1 MHIRE
6 RSGRPDPLC
15 TACCTFPVS
24 HWDRTFLGGCFMAM
38 TDNHKIQIPIAPLKI
53 AYLSGSHEMAKA
65 VDNSLVKTRRA
76 ISGRIKETSSLSGY
90 IEPTYL
96 IDAHYTRFGTGEG
109 KVRINDSVRG
119 TDLFI
124 LGDVTNYSVT
134 YKVCGRI
141 NHMSPDNYFQDL
153 KRVISAAN
161 GKAHRINVVLP
172 FLYES
177 RQHRRTGRESLDC
190 ALALKEL
197 ADYGVS
203 NIITFDAHDPRV
215 MDAIPLLSFD
225 NFMPTYQFLRAL
237 LKSVPNLRFD
247 KEHFM
252 VISPDEG
259 ATDRAVYFSN
269 ILGADMGMFYK
280 RRDYSKIVNGKNP
293 IVAHEFLGDTVKG
306 KDCVIIDDMIASGGS
321 MLDVCRQIKARGANR
336 VFICTTFGLFTE
348 GLEKFDEFYEK
359 GMFTKLITTN
369 LTYRPPELM
378 KRDYYVTANMYK
390 YLANI
395 IDTLNHDLSMERVKS
410 TTHKITKILEKTN
423 RIHDAVSSRRIIT
436 DEV

>member
-1 MHIRE
+1 
-6 RSGRPDPLC
+6 
-15 TACCTFPVS
+15 
-24 HWDRTFLGGCFMAM
+24 MAM
-38 TDNHKIQIPIAPLKI
+38 TDNHKIQRPVAPLKI

-96 IDAHYTRFGTGEG
+96 IDTHYTRFGTGEG

-215 MDAIPLLSFD
+215 MDAQI
-225 NFMPTYQFLRAL
+225 RAE
-237 LKSVPNLRFD
+237 S
-247 KEHFM
+247 
-252 VISPDEG
+252 
-259 ATDRAVYFSN
+259 
-269 ILGADMGMFYK
+269 
-280 RRDYSKIVNGKNP
+280 
-293 IVAHEFLGDTVKG
+293 
-306 KDCVIIDDMIASGGS
+306 
-321 MLDVCRQIKARGANR
+321 QI
-336 VFICTTFGLFTE
+336 
-348 GLEKFDEFYEK
+348 
-359 GMFTKLITTN
+359 
-369 LTYRPPELM
+369 
-378 KRDYYVTANMYK
+378 
-390 YLANI
+390 
-395 IDTLNHDLSMERVKS
+395 
-410 TTHKITKILEKTN
+410 
-423 RIHDAVSSRRIIT
+423 
-436 DEV
+436 